1 MTEEG
6 CNRQAKETKRN
17 GDGGESEPPG
27 STEEAGEP
35 NRGTRWREA
44 GGRITESLE
53 GNMSGTLSSGSVK
66 TRLQRIAELAQER
79 PEMAFTSLSH
89 VIDNYFL
96 EEAYGRTRKDGAAG
110 VDGQTADEYRA
121 NLREN
126 LQRLLDRFKAGTYQA
141 PPVRRVHIPKEGGK
155 TRPIGIPTFEDKV
168 LQRAVAMVLEAI
180 YEQEFRDSS
189 WGFRPGRSAHQA
201 LEVLRARIME
211 MHGGWVVEMDI
222 QSFYD
227 ALDPS
232 HLRSFLDQRVRD
244 GVLRRTI
251 DKWLKAGVFE
261 EGSVSHPELGTPQ
274 GGVVS
279 PILANIYL
287 HHVLD
292 VWFEDVVKPVMKGQ
306 AYLVR
311 YADDAVIVFALESD
325 ARRVMDALP
334 KRLGKYGLTLHPEKT
349 RLIRFLM
356 PALYDGPKG
365 PKESDEPGAFDFL
378 GFTHHWCRTRR
389 GGWAVRRKTAKG
401 RMTRALKRI
410 TEWCRRNRHL
420 PMAEQR
426 EALERKL
433 KGHYQY
439 YGLTWNGRMLEIF
452 RYEAVLIWWKWLNR
466 RSQRGNM
473 AWEIF
478 AKLLERYPLPRPRI
492 TRLVAVRSEAVTRR
506 AGCGSAARPDLW
518 GR

>member
-1 MTEEG
+1 
-6 CNRQAKETKRN
+6 
-17 GDGGESEPPG
+17 
-27 STEEAGEP
+27 
-35 NRGTRWREA
+35 
-44 GGRITESLE
+44 
-53 GNMSGTLSSGSVK
+53 MSGTLSSGSVK

-452 RYEAVLIWWKWLNR
+452 RYEAVLIWWKWLKR

-492 TRLVAVRSEAVTRR
+492 TRLVAVRSETVTRR